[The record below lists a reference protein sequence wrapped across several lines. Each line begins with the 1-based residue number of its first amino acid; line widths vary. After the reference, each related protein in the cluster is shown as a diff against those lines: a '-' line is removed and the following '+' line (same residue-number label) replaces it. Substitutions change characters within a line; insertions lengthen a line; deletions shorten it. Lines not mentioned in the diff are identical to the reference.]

1 MSVDAA
7 ALRILMYAESLGVTI
22 EHEPLTRDQS
32 NLQET
37 LITLQSLTRHPV
49 NEGMALQECLPN
61 IRKILP
67 LTHQVGA

>member
-1 MSVDAA
+1 MNAA
-7 ALRILMYAESLGVTI
+7 ALRILTYAESLGVTI

-37 LITLQSLTRHPV
+37 LITLQSLARHPV

-61 IRKILP
+61 TRKILP